1 MARWKIHKLG
11 FLNFWLYDEE
21 EFILDDGHILLRGN
35 NASGKSITT
44 QSFIPFLL
52 DGNRRPERFDSFG
65 SRDRKMEF
73 YLLGDDEREDS
84 TGYLY
89 LEFRKPDVEEYL
101 RKHRIIEQ
109 KRAAD
114 TRQRKMI
121 IPMLMYPFYG
131 AAIRPPSPACQPD
144 RDSPKRTGRS
154 VWRSVLPDLGIA
166 FCDSRTGFSR
176 RQRHAPLWSGRMTS
190 LSHDV

>member
-1 MARWKIHKLG
+1 MTPWKMRKLG

-89 LEFRKPDVEEYL
+89 LEFCKPDVMEYL
-101 RKHRIIEQ
+101 
-109 KRAAD
+109 
-114 TRQRKMI
+114 T
-121 IPMLMYPFYG
+121 
-131 AAIRPPSPACQPD
+131 
-144 RDSPKRTGRS
+144 
-154 VWRSVLPDLGIA
+154 LGIGLRA
-166 FCDSRTGFSR
+166 QKGKIWNFRASVCATDAGFSR
-176 RQRHAPLWSGRMTS
+176 TDCPSVSGLETG
-190 LSHDV
+190 